1 MACLHST
8 PPPQQKQQQ
17 APTRL
22 PHSLQ
27 QSCASPHPR
36 QNLSRQRR
44 GEESDAVD
52 ERSGGADELLPA
64 ISITAAAVAASS
76 FEPQSDLER
85 LRRRES
91 RDDAL
96 GSHNMLGILSHF
108 LSAKAALVRSPPP
121 FVRDFKMLASTA
133 VDYHGI
139 TSK

>member
-1 MACLHST
+1 M
-8 PPPQQKQQQ
+8 
-17 APTRL
+17 
-22 PHSLQ
+22 
-27 QSCASPHPR
+27 
-36 QNLSRQRR
+36 
-44 GEESDAVD
+44 D

>member
-52 ERSGGADELLPA
+52 ERLGGVHELLPA
-64 ISITAAAVAASS
+64 SSINTYITANAAA
-76 FEPQSDLER
+76 
-85 LRRRES
+85 
-91 RDDAL
+91 
-96 GSHNMLGILSHF
+96 
-108 LSAKAALVRSPPP
+108 AALS
-121 FVRDFKMLASTA
+121 S
-133 VDYHGI
+133 
-139 TSK
+139 